1 MAELADAVLAAV
13 LAEQAKEPP
22 QTPEPPLEVE
32 QAVYHAYEA
41 ARTLQKAERM
51 SMVEGQQLIT
61 VVMTGLHAARR
72 FIFNISLDSQ
82 ETQPAH
88 VEVGAKAVTP
98 LAPPQTPEP
107 PASYK
112 DRAAYRASFN
122 VSAPL
127 APAVKPEPT
136 KCEKPDACV
145 GCLDGINAET
155 QDRIL
160 LKLYEITG
168 APKGR
173 IDGSGCDSGDPVDLT
188 LSEISQAFGYLED
201 KRDEE
206 SSAPLAPAVEPAN
219 HIADTSKMVTDPSC
233 PSLDALL
240 KEARDATPSF
250 HLQDRLAA
258 ALRAADA
265 ARQQAEQEIA
275 MAREAYPSVRM
286 QDHFDDS
293 LLTLVNREVTRG
305 FKLQSR
311 AERAEAEI
319 DAAWFGIAHGYDNIE
334 SRAELEQQSKT
345 NGFKY
350 GLAQAVHHI
359 WKRDPNVSALKA
371 EVTRLKDRLFEL
383 GRRYAQA
390 ERDAGRP

>member
-1 MAELADAVLAAV
+1 MNSLQDVARAAMMAAAREIDANGGRTPDGRSLGDYSADAVLAAV

-127 APAVKPEPT
+127 APAVANRWEPIATAPESTHVLVWLPN
-136 KCEKPDACV
+136 V
-145 GCLDGINAET
+145 GVVRG
-155 QDRIL
+155 
-160 LKLYEITG
+160 LKTTVHG
-168 APKGR
+168 VTHWW
-173 IDGSGCDSGDPVDLT
+173 S
-188 LSEISQAFGYLED
+188 
-201 KRDEE
+201 RDESINPTHWQPE
-206 SSAPLAPAVEPAN
+206 PLAPAVEPHEFVYSAGGGC
-219 HIADTSKMVTDPSC
+219 MVCGLDVHERERDKHPETDYAKGRH
-233 PSLDALL
+233 DALN
-240 KEARDATPSF
+240 E
-250 HLQDRLAA
+250 LA
-258 ALRAADA
+258 DWCA
-265 ARQQAEQEIA
+265 AR
-275 MAREAYPSVRM
+275 R
-286 QDHFDDS
+286 
-293 LLTLVNREVTRG
+293 
-305 FKLQSR
+305 
-311 AERAEAEI
+311 
-319 DAAWFGIAHGYDNIE
+319 
-334 SRAELEQQSKT
+334 
-345 NGFKY
+345 
-350 GLAQAVHHI
+350 
-359 WKRDPNVSALKA
+359 
-371 EVTRLKDRLFEL
+371 
-383 GRRYAQA
+383 
-390 ERDAGRP
+390 